1 VFRIAAGFLAEAV
14 AAAAAAQAATAQV
27 QAVQA
32 VILSTMAQQQQQP
45 QRHQVVVT
53 SQPVVAELEALQMQV
68 VVLQTHVNSQDVAM
82 PLAEMQLADLA
93 VHKLVLLMAE
103 L

>member
-1 VFRIAAGFLAEAV
+1 MAAV
-14 AAAAAAQAATAQV
+14 PV
-27 QAVQA
+27 VQA
-32 VILSTMAQQQQQP
+32 VIQSTMAQQQQQP
-45 QRHQVVVT
+45 QQPQVEVT

-68 VVLQTHVNSQDVAM
+68 AALQTHVNSQDVAM